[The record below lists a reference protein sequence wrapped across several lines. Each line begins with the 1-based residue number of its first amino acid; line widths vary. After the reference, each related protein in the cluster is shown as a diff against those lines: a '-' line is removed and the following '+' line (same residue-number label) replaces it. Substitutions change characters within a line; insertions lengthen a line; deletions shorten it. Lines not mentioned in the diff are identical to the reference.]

1 MMRDVLKRYRMIFP
15 SEHGSWSLTL
25 TPFLIGAGVGA
36 VAGAATFA
44 VGATALALA
53 AVMALFLARQP
64 ISLWVRIVRG
74 RGRRADLG
82 AAQFWSL
89 LLGGLA
95 VLAGGGL
102 LALGRWPV
110 LWLGLPAVGVLA
122 LTLVLGTAL
131 GPRTLLVEL
140 IGVIGL
146 ALAAPAAYVSMA
158 GRLDATAWLAWGI
171 SALHS
176 AISVLYVRLRIDERH
191 GRASRGETWAVVAA
205 HALSLLAVIAAVWM
219 RWLPPL
225 VALPVG
231 LLLVRALYVAR
242 RRPQIENVKRFGFIE
257 MGVALSFALLVV
269 LAFLLGE

>member
-1 MMRDVLKRYRMIFP
+1 MIREALKRYRIIFP

-36 VAGAATFA
+36 VAGAVASAVWAT
-44 VGATALALA
+44 VLALM

-64 ISLWVRIVRG
+64 ISLWVRIMRG

-82 AAQFWSL
+82 AAQFWGL

-95 VLAGGGL
+95 ALAGGGL
-102 LALGRWPV
+102 LTLGRWPV
-110 LWLGLPAVGVLA
+110 LWLALPAVAVLA
-122 LTLVLGTAL
+122 LTLALGAAL
-131 GPRTLLVEL
+131 GPRRLVVEL

-146 ALAAPAAYVSMA
+146 ALAAPAAYVSVA
-158 GRLDATAWLAWGI
+158 GHLDATAWLAWGV
-171 SALHS
+171 SALHGT
-176 AISVLYVRLRIDERH
+176 ISVLYVRLRIDERH
-191 GRASRGETWAVVAA
+191 GRASRGETWAVVAV
-205 HALSLLAVIAAVWM
+205 HALSLLIVIAAVWM

-225 VALPVG
+225 VAFPVG

-242 RRPQIENVKRFGFIE
+242 RRPQIESVKRFGFIE
-257 MGVALSFALLVV
+257 MGVAFSFALLVV